1 MNSKTTKRALLSSV
15 VAMLVCFTML
25 LSTTFAWFTDTAVS
39 ASNIIQS
46 GKLDIELEYYNGTE
60 WKDVNASSEILDK
73 NALWEPGYTEVVY
86 LRIKNA
92 GSLALKY
99 QLGINVVSETAGI
112 NVAGDNFKLSDY
124 IYMGVIENVNGET
137 NAYANREDAVS
148 AVADAGIISTGFT
161 KSGSMVANADAL
173 YLAMVVYMPETVDN
187 VANHNGTKIPE
198 IDLGISVFA
207 TQLTYENDTF
217 GPDYDEDADIY
228 HVIVSSEAELVQA
241 LANAKN
247 GDIIGIS
254 GNVTWTTGA
263 VIGSTPFVTD
273 ATYITLKGVDANAT
287 FTAIGSGVGK
297 VGIDNGT
304 VIFKDL
310 KIVDNSVSYAEDSWE
325 YGYLEFRGNTVF
337 ENCDVVNAIMMDGES
352 AKFIDCK
359 LNSNDNNQY
368 AVWVSNGV
376 ATFEN
381 CTFSGARGLKVHE
394 DYGSEVV
401 SVSANNSEFVE
412 LSKKP
417 GVALGTLNAETSVS
431 LTNNKF
437 IGTQPGDQGNYKYET
452 DTDVTTFKFT
462 DKDNTV
468 ITNTGSLSEGLYKD
482 ENGVYYAT
490 TTGGLSAGIS
500 ATAENGTLVLAKDIA
515 YTGNGYP
522 TINKNITLD
531 LNGNTISTT
540 SMGVVAKAGT
550 IKNGT
555 VSNPV
560 GSRAAIRTWSGVSI
574 ENVTVVS
581 PKNGGITVAS
591 GNTLP
596 YIKNVTIEAET
607 YGIEL
612 QYGASVGNIE
622 NVNIVAGKNGIV
634 AQAATVDEIKNCT
647 INGEECGVWG
657 QLKGVYDLK
666 LSFTNC
672 DISGENYGLYVCDE
686 GATIVPDGKAYINY
700 DEVTSFEGGIKDK
713 EYAFG
718 QSGKLVINGSE
729 VAAFISTADGL
740 FAFAND
746 VNVNGNK
753 YSGKTVV
760 LTNDIDLNN
769 AAWTP
774 IGQTGATEFKGV
786 FDGQGYT
793 IKNLYVDNSAYT
805 DEHTSSG
812 LFGWAESGVTI
823 KNVNI
828 DGATVKGN
836 HNVAALVGYTYSAKV
851 SNCHISNATIV
862 CNHANDDA
870 CGDKSGTIVGYAGDE
885 SRFSNCSASD
895 STITAGRD
903 AGQLIGAGYNV
914 SVSNCSASNV
924 TVSATGDCNREGNI
938 NNTIIGRVLG

>member
-1 MNSKTTKRALLSSV
+1 MNSKNTKRALLSSV

-39 ASNIIQS
+39 GSNIIQS

-73 NALWEPGYTEVVY
+73 DALWEPGYTEVVY

-112 NVAGDNFKLSDY
+112 NVAGDSFKLSDY

-148 AVADAGIISTGFT
+148 AVADAGIISTGYT
-161 KSGSMVANADAL
+161 KSGSMVADANAL

-217 GPDYDEDADIY
+217 GPDYDEDAGIY

-241 LANAKN
+241 LADAKN

-310 KIVDNSVSYAEDSWE
+310 KIVDNSVSYAENSWE

-337 ENCDVVNAIMMDGES
+337 ENCDIVNAIMMEGES

-368 AVWVSNGV
+368 AVWVSDGV

-394 DYGSEVV
+394 AYGSEVASV
-401 SVSANNSEFVE
+401 SVNNSEFVE

-417 GVALGTLNAETSVS
+417 GVALGTLNAATSVS

-437 IGTQPGDQGNYKYET
+437 IGTQPGDQGNYKYES

-468 ITNTGSLSEGLYKD
+468 IAKDTTLPEGLYKD

-490 TTGGLSAGIS
+490 TTGGLSAGID
-500 ATAENGTLVLAKDIA
+500 ATAENGTLVLAKDVV
-515 YTGNGYP
+515 YTGNGYANI
-522 TINKNITLD
+522 TKDITLD

-540 SMGVVAKAGT
+540 SLGVVAKAGT

-560 GSRAAIRTWSGVSI
+560 GSRAALRTWSGVSI

-596 YIKNVTIEAET
+596 YIKNVTIEAQT

-612 QYGASVGNIE
+612 QDYASVGTIE
-622 NVNIVAGKNGIV
+622 NVTIKAGKNGID
-634 AQAATVDEIKNCT
+634 AQAATVGEIKNCT
-647 INGEECGVWG
+647 INGEECGVWA
-657 QLKGVYDLK
+657 QLKGTEDLV
-666 LSFTNC
+666 LNFTDC
-672 DISGENYGLYVCDE
+672 AVSGKNYGLYVCDE
-686 GATIVPDGKAYINY
+686 GANIVPDGMAYISY
-700 DEVTSFEGGIKDK
+700 DEATVFDGGVKDK

-718 QSGKLVINGSE
+718 QSGKLVING
-729 VAAFISTADGL
+729 AKIGAFISTADEL
-740 FAFAND
+740 IAFAND
-746 VNVNGNK
+746 VNFNGNK

-760 LTNDIDLNN
+760 LTDDIDLNN
-769 AAWTP
+769 VAWTP
-774 IGQTGATEFKGV
+774 IGQTGATEFKGI

-793 IKNLYVDNSAYT
+793 IKNLNVDNSAFV
-805 DEHTSSG
+805 DKHTSSG

-823 KNVNI
+823 KNVNV

-836 HNVAALVGYTYSAKV
+836 HNVAVIVGYTYSGKI
-851 SNCHISNATIV
+851 SNCHVSNATVI
-862 CNHANDDA
+862 CTHANGDA
-870 CGDKSGTIVGYAGDE
+870 CGDKAGTIAGYAGDE
-885 SRFSNCSASD
+885 SRFTNCSASN

-914 SVSNCSASNV
+914 SVSNCSATNV
-924 TVSATGDCNREGNI
+924 TVSATRDCNKEGNI
-938 NNTIIGRVLG
+938 NNAVIGRVL

>member
-1 MNSKTTKRALLSSV
+1 MNSKNTRRALLSSV

-39 ASNIIQS
+39 GSNIIQS

-73 NALWEPGYTEVVY
+73 DALWEPGYTEVVY

-112 NVAGDNFKLSDY
+112 NVAGDSFKLSDY

-148 AVADAGIISTGFT
+148 AVADAGIISTGYT
-161 KSGSMVANADAL
+161 KSGSMVADADAL

-241 LANAKN
+241 LADAKN

-337 ENCDVVNAIMMDGES
+337 ENCDIVNAIMMDGDS

-401 SVSANNSEFVE
+401 SVSVNNSEFVE

-452 DTDVTTFKFT
+452 DADVTTFKFT
-462 DKDNTV
+462 DKDNMV
-468 ITNTGSLSEGLYKD
+468 ITNSGSSSEGLYKD

-515 YTGNGYP
+515 YTGNSYP
-522 TINKNITLD
+522 TIEKNITLD

-540 SMGVVAKAGT
+540 SLGVVAKAGT

-581 PKNGGITVAS
+581 PKNGGITVDS

-596 YIKNVTIEAET
+596 YIKNVTIEAQT

-612 QYGASVGNIE
+612 QYGASVGSIE

-634 AQAATVDEIKNCT
+634 AQAATVGEIKNCT

-666 LSFTNC
+666 LSFTDC

-686 GATIVPDGKAYINY
+686 GATIVPGKAYINY
-700 DEVTSFEGGIKDK
+700 DEATSFEGGIKDK

-729 VAAFISTADGL
+729 VAAFISTADEL
-740 FAFAND
+740 IAFAND

-760 LTNDIDLNN
+760 LTDDIDLNN
-769 AAWTP
+769 VAWTP
-774 IGQTGATEFKGV
+774 IGQTGATQFMGT
-786 FDGQGYT
+786 FDGQGHT
-793 IKNLYVDNSAYT
+793 IKNLNVDSSAQTGKHY
-805 DEHTSSG
+805 SSG
-812 LFGWAESGVTI
+812 LFGWL
-823 KNVNI
+823 NN
-828 DGATVKGN
+828 ATVKNLTVETATVTGN
-836 HNVAALVGYTYSAKV
+836 HNVGVIAGYMETAGCTII
-851 SNCHISNATIV
+851 NCHVVGATIV
-862 CNHANDDA
+862 ANHANNDA
-870 CGDKSGTIVGYAGDE
+870 CGDKVGVIVGHAGNADVKVE
-885 SRFSNCSASD
+885 NCSAKD
-895 STITAGRD
+895 STVTAGRD
-903 AGQLIGAGYNV
+903 AGQIAGAAKTANV
-914 SVSNCSASNV
+914 VGCTATNV
-924 TVSATGDCNREGNI
+924 TVTATGECTGANI
-938 NNTIIGRVLG
+938 NNAVIGRVL